1 MFHISIDKPGF
12 YLLPFQIAS
21 LARRVSV
28 TLHIFISQIAPP
40 DVDRG
45 SSASK
50 TEGLSPRTVRQL
62 GQVAQLARVT
72 DVEATRLMQLGLAPF
87 RGDRESV
94 GTLRRGMREGLV
106 LSSVR
111 GSREVQQAVGEV
123 NGR

>member
-1 MFHISIDKPGF
+1 MLHISIDKPGF

-50 TEGLSPRTVRQL
+50 TEGLSPRTVRERI
-62 GQVAQLARVT
+62 GK
-72 DVEATRLMQLGLAPF
+72 
-87 RGDRESV
+87 S
-94 GTLRRGMREGLV
+94 LRIFAM
-106 LSSVR
+106 
-111 GSREVQQAVGEV
+111 SRELFELTSSHFLPSSGWAEQGLFGRNGGEL
-123 NGR
+123 